1 MESFSQIIDP
11 ETDKVIDTS
20 TSHGKLIIKNYL
32 AAIKYGPDSDKIV
45 STKMFYKEKKSSKS
59 DLKEKIEKNK
69 ITENKKI
76 DAKPKSPEKQLIP
89 TQSGGNLGV
98 SRGLCPICK
107 KDVFSTQERV
117 KSNGKYYHDTC
128 YKCS

>member
-11 ETDKVIDTS
+11 ETDQVIDTS

-32 AAIKYGPDSDKIV
+32 NAIKYGPETDKIV

-59 DLKEKIEKNK
+59 NLKQKIEKEKISEDKVQSNNNK
-69 ITENKKI
+69 ESNNK
-76 DAKPKSPEKQLIP
+76 SLSKQ
-89 TQSGGNLGV
+89 TGGNLGT
-98 SRGLCPICK
+98 SRGLCPRCK

-117 KSNGKYYHDTC
+117 KSNGKYYHEQC
-128 YKCS
+128 YQCS